1 LNYPANGGGRRSSR
15 RLHIDKLTTVSRQL
29 YQGAAGGLKLI
40 LSNTKQQ
47 STVIDTRRRWNDMSD
62 VSTDNEA
69 EHQWRMM
76 KRIPPSSCELLIK
89 QMVIIRNQGDININ
103 NKQWKLFEALGI
115 VR

>member
-1 LNYPANGGGRRSSR
+1 M
-15 RLHIDKLTTVSRQL
+15 HIDKLTTVSRQL

-89 QMVIIRNQGDININ
+89 QTVIIRNQGNININ